1 MSIYSTLFWAGQAP
15 TSTTVLYTVPGLMTV
30 VVRDIELSN
39 LTGAVLSMNIAC
51 STPGFSD
58 SILYRVFEV
67 PNFEPGQWSGRA
79 VLPAGSTIYTA
90 APAPGAFLHI
100 SGYLLSP

>member
-1 MSIYSTLFWAGQAP
+1 MSIYSTLFWAGEAP
-15 TSTTVLYTVPGLMTV
+15 TSTTVLYTVPDQMTV

-39 LTGAVLSMNIAC
+39 LTGDVLSLNIAC
-51 STPGFSD
+51 TTPEFSD
-58 SILYRVFEV
+58 SILYRVFEL

-90 APAPGAFLHI
+90 APAVGAFLHI